1 MLLNSTYLYYATHDF
16 CYPLPPSVTRFKSE
30 ETQLFC
36 LRVMVGV
43 IILYDHVHP
52 VGAFAIK
59 ATIDV
64 SVCVC
69 VSVCMCVS
77 VSVMVSLSLSQM
89 KASIKLVKELLN
101 HYSVQSTLST
111 RHSDSDD
118 SG

>member
-69 VSVCMCVS
+69 ECVCVHVCECKCDD
-77 VSVMVSLSLSQM
+77 VSLSLSDEG
-89 KASIKLVKELLN
+89 V
-101 HYSVQSTLST
+101 Y
-111 RHSDSDD
+111 
-118 SG
+118 

>member
-1 MLLNSTYLYYATHDF
+1 M
-16 CYPLPPSVTRFKSE
+16 
-30 ETQLFC
+30 
-36 LRVMVGV
+36 GV
-43 IILYDHVHP
+43 VILYDHVHP

-69 VSVCMCVS
+69 VCVHVCECKCDD
-77 VSVMVSLSLSQM
+77 VSLSLSQM
-89 KASIKLVKELLN
+89 KASIKLLKELLN

-111 RHSDSDD
+111 CHSDSDD

>member
-1 MLLNSTYLYYATHDF
+1 M
-16 CYPLPPSVTRFKSE
+16 
-30 ETQLFC
+30 
-36 LRVMVGV
+36 GV

>member
-1 MLLNSTYLYYATHDF
+1 MSPKNAANTYIMQLMIFVT
-16 CYPLPPSVTRFKSE
+16 PSVTRFKSE

-52 VGAFAIK
+52 VGAFAIM

-69 VSVCMCVS
+69 VWVCVCACVW
-77 VSVMVSLSLSQM
+77 V
-89 KASIKLVKELLN
+89 
-101 HYSVQSTLST
+101 
-111 RHSDSDD
+111 
-118 SG
+118 